1 MACIPRTHA
10 FQSFLAPPSPR
21 ERKKD
26 PQLQSSTAD
35 TRCSSPL
42 SHNSRKEM
50 ARQLQ
55 PSHSHPTTSSAHPQ
69 KTGNTRD
76 STQPGG
82 SGADG
87 ENESAPERRPF
98 AGETRKASK
107 TATTSLPVLVPEW
120 NAPALRSRAR
130 SRRPRRARAGRGVS
144 YS

>member
-1 MACIPRTHA
+1 MHTTNPCLPIIPSPPLLPEKGRRTPSSSPA
-10 FQSFLAPPSPR
+10 LLTRDAPP
-21 ERKKD
+21 
-26 PQLQSSTAD
+26 
-35 TRCSSPL
+35 PL